1 MSKKNLL
8 WGIGFLI
15 ALALV
20 SGFSTTSQ
28 AQQGTGENFIFINY
42 IGQELVLDLDD
53 VTYLVPGVDSMAGG
67 GRLALQLAD
76 GEHKYAAHAPGIGLG
91 SAGEFTI
98 GGGNVVAKAAE
109 IRQTPPKVDN
119 NGILLEA
126 PRDKV
131 FVFDFDPFAPAAEPA
146 PVVDTWTPRTA
157 APGQGSI
164 VWVNHSGVDELTID
178 LAGQLYSVPPKINE
192 IPGRLQVDVAPGFY
206 RYTASVPNGSVN
218 GEITVVAGQVT
229 SLSIVPGIR
238 PEPEY
243 DVGDEFEALPP
254 IDLNLVEEDLTTQAN
269 PIQPVQPDVAPAAL
283 PTTGGQVA
291 PTVVDSTVKADGL
304 LIKNFAGDTLI
315 FTINGQTYTIAANTE
330 QTLPLAPGQYN
341 YTASLPFV
349 AANGTVTLGAAQ
361 TVELSIAINV
371 NHDVLNVY
379 QN

>member
-8 WGIGFLI
+8 WAIGLLI
-15 ALALV
+15 VLALA
-20 SGFSTTSQ
+20 SGFPTTSQ
-28 AQQGTGENFIFINY
+28 AQQGAGENFIFINY
-42 IGQELVLDLDD
+42 IGRELVLDLDD
-53 VTYLVPGVDSMAGG
+53 VTYLVPGIDSMPGG
-67 GRLALQLAD
+67 GRLALHLAD

-98 GGGNVVAKAAE
+98 GAGNVVAKAAE
-109 IRQTPPKVDN
+109 IRQTPAKIDDN
-119 NGILLEA
+119 DIVLEA
-126 PRDKV
+126 PRDQV

-146 PVVDTWTPRTA
+146 PVVDTWTPRAA

-178 LAGQLYSVPPKINE
+178 LAGQLYSAPPKINE

-243 DVGDEFEALPP
+243 DIGDEFEPLPP
-254 IDLNLVEEDLTTQAN
+254 VTLSLTQEDLTTRAN
-269 PIQPVQPDVAPAAL
+269 PIQPEAAPAAL
-283 PTTGGQVA
+283 PTTGGEVA
-291 PTVVDSTVKADGL
+291 PPVVASTVKVDGL
-304 LIKNFAGDTLI
+304 LIKNFAGETLT
-315 FTINGQTYTIAANTE
+315 FTINGQVYTIPANAE

-341 YTASLPFV
+341 FTASLPFV

-379 QN
+379 QFSR

>member
-8 WGIGFLI
+8 WAI
-15 ALALV
+15 ALLVVLALV
-20 SGFSTTSQ
+20 SGFSSTSQ

-53 VTYLVPGVDSMAGG
+53 VTYHVPGIDSMPDG

-76 GEHKYAAHAPGIGLG
+76 GEHKYAAQVPGIGLG

-98 GGGNVVAKAAE
+98 GAGNVVAKAAE
-109 IRQTPPKVDN
+109 IRQTPPEVDD
-119 NGILLEA
+119 NGILLEG

-178 LAGQLYSVPPKINE
+178 LAGQLYSVSPKVNE

-229 SLSIVPGIR
+229 SLSIVPGVR

-243 DVGDEFEALPP
+243 DIGDEFKPLPP
-254 IDLNLVEEDLTTQAN
+254 IDLSLVEEDLTTQAN
-269 PIQPVQPDVAPAAL
+269 PVQPDAAPAAL
-283 PTTGGQVA
+283 PTTGGEIA
-291 PTVVDSTVKADGL
+291 PTVVDSAVKVDGL

-315 FTINGQTYTIAANTE
+315 FTIDGQAYTIAANTE

-349 AANGTVTLGAAQ
+349 AANGTVELGAAQ

-371 NHDVLNVY
+371 NHDVLSVY